1 MVDGPVR
8 PLPQEVVLPRGPAGA
23 PARGN
28 GSGTSP
34 PVEDMGFPLGLTPPS
49 AVGSSNTSAYRGAR
63 REPIGPLPTTG
74 GAPGP
79 GPGCAAHGGPQAH
92 RHPAPGQQA
101 REVRQEAGFS
111 GSTSPRGSGPVPT
124 PWAPLSR
131 APSFRGRSGR
141 RRPQPTP
148 GRCLALST
156 VRKARGPTVG
166 SNRRPGCRVEAVPP
180 RSAPPVWTRT
190 LWALRSVLR
199 LPPTPVEA
207 PPRDPAEQATSVG
220 TTEGLM
226 ETDPEPPQGPH
237 LRIPLGA
244 CPPGR
249 APWK

>member
-124 PWAPLSR
+124 PWAPPFAGPFLPRPVRQATTPTHTRTMPGPIDGAQGSGAYRGQQSAARLSGGGG
-131 APSFRGRSGR
+131 APAVR
-141 RRPQPTP
+141 TP
-148 GRCLALST
+148 S
-156 VRKARGPTVG
+156 VDPDPVGPAVG
-166 SNRRPGCRVEAVPP
+166 AP
-180 RSAPPVWTRT
+180 APPHTSRG
-190 LWALRSVLR
+190 A
-199 LPPTPVEA
+199 PT
-207 PPRDPAEQATSVG
+207 
-220 TTEGLM
+220 
-226 ETDPEPPQGPH
+226 
-237 LRIPLGA
+237 
-244 CPPGR
+244 
-249 APWK
+249 